1 MDRDNLQHK
10 KIEYN
15 STVYSVHNVIGTGC
29 FSRVYK
35 ATDTVTDETVVIKVL
50 NSTNTNSRVERYL
63 YLNELSLL
71 NNLKSSPIRARYVDL
86 KNTFPLD
93 TGGVCFVM
101 EKLGVTLH
109 TVLHNMGKLPMSS
122 CRSIAR
128 QIAQGTNDVRVA
140 YT

>member
-10 KIEYN
+10 KILYN

-50 NSTNTNSRVERYL
+50 NSTNTNGHVKRYL

-71 NNLKSSPIRARYVDL
+71 NDLKSSLTRDRYVKL
-86 KNTFPLD
+86 KNAFLLD

-101 EKLGVTLH
+101 EKLRVTLH
-109 TVLHNMGKLPMSS
+109 AVLQNMGKLPIST
-122 CRSIAR
+122 CRLIAR
-128 QIAQGTNDVRVA
+128 QIAQGT
-140 YT
+140 Y